1 MDRINRNMSV
11 VKPLYKMVEQ
21 ALMNL
26 HIYVVNCDLFSQQ
39 ENDEV
44 QAQLSATVSDI
55 VKHDENLTD
64 DTTNFEKSVSLPTY
78 AVLAL
83 MPDNELNTK
92 TRSLNLKQQPLFN
105 ILQSWVKQC
114 VKKKSFSYHSII
126 EHIHIFLTANA
137 CCENHF

>member
-92 TRSLNLKQQPLFN
+92 TRSLNLK
-105 ILQSWVKQC
+105 
-114 VKKKSFSYHSII
+114 
-126 EHIHIFLTANA
+126 
-137 CCENHF
+137 